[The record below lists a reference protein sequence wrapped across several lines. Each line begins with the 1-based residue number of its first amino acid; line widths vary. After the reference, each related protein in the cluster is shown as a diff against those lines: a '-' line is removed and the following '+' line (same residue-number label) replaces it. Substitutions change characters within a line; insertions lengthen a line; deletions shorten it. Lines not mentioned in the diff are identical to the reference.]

1 MYTISVQD
9 PCTLTYKL
17 NVGGKIVFIYL
28 FCFQQVLKKCARE
41 ESKIERGIFI
51 FLKTPKLER
60 IYCAQ
65 LYSLTFSALLSDV
78 SANFYLS
85 GKHFTKI
92 LRKII

>member
-1 MYTISVQD
+1 MYTITGQDPCTIEVLYSINVHYKCTGSMYTLSVQD

-60 IYCAQ
+60 I
-65 LYSLTFSALLSDV
+65 LLR
-78 SANFYLS
+78 
-85 GKHFTKI
+85 T
-92 LRKII
+92 II